1 MRILDYEKYIINT
14 LRSSTYIHG
23 ITYCLDWFNTLD
35 KMIMS
40 EEKTSV
46 FIVCENDNYGE
57 NLYLA
62 TKDTLKEAEELK
74 GNDTTRNIYEHEI
87 SLDNVFDS
95 KIKALEYKCNVEGF
109 EDYKEMRKAE
119 DELRCLKVAKRLL
132 NDK

>member
-1 MRILDYEKYIINT
+1 
-14 LRSSTYIHG
+14 
-23 ITYCLDWFNTLD
+23 
-35 KMIMS
+35 MS

-95 KIKALEYKCNVEGF
+95 KIKALDYKCNVEGL
-109 EDYKEMRKAE
+109 EDCKEMRRAE

-132 NDK
+132 NND